1 MLYVS
6 EEKHKIFEAALFL
19 FVVTQRWTRRGLMAM
34 LKGFHGSF
42 RLWME
47 NAKIRGKQTVEALLS
62 KTYKARSTQDR
73 RLGWK
78 LEHLA
83 IPEASENAKESAY
96 VPCGD
101 SCL

>member
-73 RLGWK
+73 RLG
-78 LEHLA
+78 
-83 IPEASENAKESAY
+83 
-96 VPCGD
+96 
-101 SCL
+101 